1 MTLVYAEIMKQMGK
15 TATISLVGLAFI
27 LFFVVLPGWV
37 FIPVIPALILLVVG
51 VLSENGHKR
60 TRTQSSTS
68 EQKDEHRNDDL
79 KAA

>member
-1 MTLVYAEIMKQMGK
+1 MTLVYAEIMKQMRK

-37 FIPVIPALILLVVG
+37 FIPVVPALILLVVG

-60 TRTQSSTS
+60 TRTQSSTP